1 VGATTYQTEVGSM
14 NPSEDSDD
22 IDIEKDGTIEREMC
36 PWSISINVLVIRCPT
51 HIVLVHMC

>member
-1 VGATTYQTEVGSM
+1 M